1 MPGIE
6 IKGTLSLLD
15 IIQSDFFI
23 RALIG
28 GLLIGAIGPLM
39 GMFLVLR
46 RLSMIGDTLAHVTIA
61 GVALGFLLGVYPLA
75 MGLVFAL
82 IGAIA
87 IEKLRKAYKTYAELS
102 IAVIMSG
109 GVALASLFF
118 TLGMNFS
125 ANVNNYLFGSIYT
138 LNGTDLIVV
147 GAVTLIV
154 IVFLLLFFKEMFL
167 LTFDED
173 AAAVNGLPVRMLN
186 IAVTVLTALVISAA
200 IKIVGA
206 LLVSALLTIPVA
218 ISLFVAKGFRQSVTV
233 SVLVAEAAV
242 VGGLLTAGIWNLA
255 PGATIVLLLIVV
267 LILTLIARR
276 GIRV

>member
-1 MPGIE
+1 M
-6 IKGTLSLLD
+6 D
-15 IIQSDFFI
+15 IISSEFFQ

-28 GLLIGAIGPLM
+28 GLLIGVTGPLM

-75 MGLVFAL
+75 MGIVFAL
-82 IGAIA
+82 LGAVA

-118 TLGMNFS
+118 TLGMSFN
-125 ANVNNYLFGSIYT
+125 ANVTNYLFGSIYT
-138 LNGTDLIVV
+138 LNSTDLTVV
-147 GAVTLIV
+147 GVVTAIV
-154 IVFLLLFFKEMFL
+154 IIFMLIFFKEMFM

-173 AAAVNGLPVRMLN
+173 AAAVNGLPVRWLN
-186 IAVTVLTALVISAA
+186 LAVTVLTALVISAA

-218 ISLFVAKGFRQSVTV
+218 TSLLVARGFKQAVIT
-233 SVLVAEAAV
+233 SVLVAEFAV
-242 VGGLLTAGIWNLA
+242 VAGLLTAGIWNLA
-255 PGATIVLLLIVV
+255 PGATIVLLLIAV
-267 LILTLIARR
+267 LILTLVIRR
-276 GIRV
+276 GVKV